1 MQRLMTCLVG
11 SMSTAPSL
19 MWVSRLAIPGKRRTV
34 QILSEPARPYSRLGY
49 FDRLSIRVE
58 SQIASGC
65 CSLPFHGCCCV
76 GHFSLERC
84 RRCGRCKRCLGRSR
98 SDGSGYCGSGEGRL
112 LRGGDRR
119 RVNGGSELKGYEGA
133 FLLTAG
139 GDRRRDNVSGLG
151 CGGGH
156 SYGEG
161 IGPSLYAGC
170 RLGGRVRHVESRTGS
185 GACLHVTG
193 VCGSFGGHESRCYH

>member
-49 FDRLSIRVE
+49 FDRLSVRVE

-65 CSLPFHGCCCV
+65 CSLPFYGCCCV

-84 RRCGRCKRCLGRSR
+84 RRCGRRKRCLGRGR
-98 SDGSGYCGSGEGRL
+98 SDGSGYRGSCQGCL
-112 LRGGDRR
+112 LRDGDRCC
-119 RVNGGSELKGYEGA
+119 VNGGRELQSYEGA

-139 GDRRRDNVSGLG
+139 GDRCRDNVSGLG
-151 CGGGH
+151 CGGGY
-156 SYGEG
+156 SCGEG
-161 IGPSLYAGC
+161 IGPSLDAAS
-170 RLGGRVRHVESRTGS
+170 RLGGRIRHVESRTGS

-193 VCGSFGGHESRCYH
+193 M